1 MPTKALPM
9 PPWVRTVA
17 PDIPAGGG
25 TTDAAQADT
34 ATPQA
39 SDRESETPGD
49 NSSGN
54 DDEGDLD
61 PEPGPAADATVWKKH
76 ARTWETRA
84 KENKKPLAVFR
95 PSLMPKQVKLRRPR
109 KPLLRRPNANRQ
121 PKPLPPA
128 WNSPWNSA
136 SAGKRPKPSSTA
148 MLKPCAPKRNSWR
161 NAPGLGRRKAAP
173 PPRLSRARARPAPRK
188 KATAA
193 GRAALW
199 AKPKPKNKRM

>member
-1 MPTKALPM
+1 MPARALPM

-54 DDEGDLD
+54 DDEGDPD
-61 PEPGPAADATVWKKH
+61 PEPGPADDATVWKKH

-84 KENKKPLAVFR
+84 KENKKTADSLQAQLDAETGKTKKAEEALAEAT
-95 PSLMPKQVKLRRPR
+95 K
-109 KPLLRRPNANRQ
+109 RQ
-121 PKPLPPA
+121 Q
-128 WNSPWNSA
+128 
-136 SAGKRPKPSSTA
+136 
-148 MLKPCAPKRNSWR
+148 
-161 NAPGLGRRKAAP
+161 AAEAAAA
-173 PPRLSRARARPAPRK
+173 RLELALEFGLSRKEVETLLHGDAEAMRTQAQLLADRAGAGASKSRPATSPLQGK
-188 KATAA
+188 GKA
-193 GRAALW
+193 GSSKENDRSW
-199 AKPKPKNKRM
+199 ARRLMGKTKTEK